1 MNQHCSHISSILQEA
16 LVIAWLLDHFK
27 TATVTLEL
35 ECHDGKTATIT
46 ETMAELIAD
55 TLETGSQLIQTPP
68 KPKSLA
74 DSLGDIKKHEWF

>member
-1 MNQHCSHISSILQEA
+1 MNKHCNHISSILQEA

-55 TLETGSQLIQTPP
+55 TLETRSQLMQTPP
-68 KPKSLA
+68 KSKSLV
-74 DSLGDIKKHEWF
+74 DSLGDIKKNPWF

>member
-35 ECHDGKTATIT
+35 YRNEEEPDRLHAIVNFDTCGNILMQT
-46 ETMAELIAD
+46 EN
-55 TLETGSQLIQTPP
+55 TL
-68 KPKSLA
+68 
-74 DSLGDIKKHEWF
+74 H